1 MSEQATSGNPQE
13 LRESDFLRDLR
24 HLHGDL
30 MDGKA
35 LAGLLKFGSDRSFRR
50 AAAKGTLPVSVFR
63 VKGRSGWFVTTR
75 DVAAWMA
82 GASVS
87 AGNSNSGRAGDK
99 APKGGVM

>member
-1 MSEQATSGNPQE
+1 MSEQATSATPQE

-24 HLHGDL
+24 LIHGDL

-50 AAAKGTLPVSVFR
+50 AAARGTLPVSVFR
-63 VKGRSGWFVTTR
+63 IKGRSGWFVTTR

-82 GASVS
+82 GVSVS
-87 AGNSNSGRAGDK
+87 AGSSNSGRVGDE
-99 APKGGVM
+99 APKGDIM